1 MLKNRVE
8 FKAILVPVFL
18 SLLNFFLTLF
28 PRILQIYVFVEL
40 TEIVIRIV
48 PFALPFEG
56 KSRRP
61 SIVATTLDRQVR
73 IDLFHW

>member
-40 TEIVIRIV
+40 TKIVIRIV
-48 PFALPFEG
+48 PLALPFES

-61 SIVATTLDRQVR
+61 SIVAATLDRQVR